1 MAITLTQLRSFVAV
15 VETGSVTAAAD
26 QLHVTQPSVSAA
38 VSALS
43 NELGVE
49 LTQRVGRNVELK
61 QAGKAF
67 APYASH
73 VIGLLEQGGRA
84 SREAAGAVERE
95 LRIAA
100 VTTAAEHIVPPL
112 VKEFAALRPDLTLTV
127 EVGNRERVFRKV
139 ANHQADVAIGGR
151 PPADGQLIGK
161 PFMKNPILLITA
173 PDDPL
178 AQRGTVHV
186 SELGQRPWLLREPGS
201 GTRLMTEE
209 FLARHELRPQ
219 MLTMGSN
226 GAIKQAARAGMGLA
240 LQSQAA
246 TALELEHGMVGV
258 ISLSEPL
265 PKREWFALWPSTGPL
280 LGPAEEFL
288 DFAMSKQ
295 AKERVERFWVS
306 GDAGRAD
313 PAAPAASK
321 QRKARNSTAKP
332 KARPAKAR

>member
-49 LTQRVGRNVELK
+49 LTQRAGRNVELK

-67 APYASH
+67 APYAAH

-84 SREAAGAVERE
+84 SREAAGAAERE

-112 VKEFAALRPDLTLTV
+112 VKEFATLRPDLTLTV
-127 EVGNRERVFRKV
+127 EVGNREAVFRKV
-139 ANHQADVAIGGR
+139 ASHEADVAIGGR

-178 AQRGTVHV
+178 AQRGSVRV
-186 SELGQRPWLLREPGS
+186 SKAGQRPWLLREPGS
-201 GTRLMTEE
+201 GTRMMTEE
-209 FLARHELRPQ
+209 FLARNELRPQ

-246 TALELEHGMVGV
+246 TALELEHGMIGV
-258 ISLSEPL
+258 ISLNEPL
-265 PKREWFALWPSTGPL
+265 PEREWFALWSSTGPL
-280 LGPAEEFL
+280 LAPAEEFL
-288 DFAMSKQ
+288 DFAMSKE
-295 AKERVERFWVS
+295 AKERIEQFWVS
-306 GDAGRAD
+306 GDAGG
-313 PAAPAASK
+313 PGTSGAAPAKRQARSSK
-321 QRKARNSTAKP
+321 
-332 KARPAKAR
+332 AKAGPSRAG